1 MSFSTRKVALAA
13 AVSFALLTAAG
24 QAAASE
30 LTATVTAANEY
41 DFRGISQS
49 AKDPALQMSLDLA
62 TDSGFSGGVWASNI
76 DYGPDASEDR
86 ELDIYAGW
94 TKAINDD
101 LSFTVN
107 AVYYTYFGDGDFDY
121 PEYNVGL
128 NYKGLSTK
136 LWYSNTYAKSGDSAY
151 YLEAAYAH
159 ELPAGFTLTAHV
171 GFSRGDYWKNAV
183 EGVNGEYDDYTL
195 GVSRS
200 FGPITAALKYSV
212 VSTDAAARTHDRVF
226 NNENRVLFQIATT
239 FPWSKD

>member
-1 MSFSTRKVALAA
+1 MSLSIRKYTLAA
-13 AVSFALLTAAG
+13 AVSLALLGAAG
-24 QAAASE
+24 QAAAAE
-30 LTATVTAANEY
+30 LTATATVANEY

-49 AKDPALQMSLDLA
+49 AKDPAAQFSVDFA
-62 TDSGFSGGVWASNI
+62 TDNGFTAGAWLSNI
-76 DYGPDASEDR
+76 DYGPDSSEDR
-86 ELDIYAGW
+86 ELDLYAGW

-136 LWYSNTYAKSGDSAY
+136 LWFSDTYAKSGDSAY

-183 EGVNGEYDDYTL
+183 AGVNSEYDDYTL
-195 GVSRS
+195 GVSRA
-200 FGPITAALKYSV
+200 FGPINAAVKYSV
-212 VSTDAAARTHDRVF
+212 VSTDAAARTRDRVF
-226 NNENRVLFQIATT
+226 NNENRILFQVSTT

>member
-1 MSFSTRKVALAA
+1 MSLSLRKPAVAA
-13 AVSFALLTAAG
+13 AVAFALLGVAG
-24 QAAASE
+24 QAAAAD

-49 AKDPALQMSLDLA
+49 AKDPALQLSLDLA

-76 DYGPDASEDR
+76 DYGPDSNEDR
-86 ELDIYAGW
+86 EVDLYAGY

-107 AVYYTYFGDGDFDY
+107 AVYYTYYGDDSFDY

-136 LWYSNTYAKSGDSAY
+136 LWYSDTYAKSGESAY

-171 GFSRGDYWKNAV
+171 GFSRGDYWKKAV

-200 FGPITAALKYSV
+200 FGPVTASLKYSV

-226 NNENRVLFQIATT
+226 NNENRILFQLATT